1 MLIIAVTIAIAMK
14 VVGILLITSLLII
27 PAAAARALSRTPEQ
41 MAVLASIAGVLAVL
55 GGLAGSFHWDL
66 PSGPSI
72 VTSAAILFGLSLV
85 GRQLLS
91 IR

>member
-1 MLIIAVTIAIAMK
+1 
-14 VVGILLITSLLII
+14 
-27 PAAAARALSRTPEQ
+27 
-41 MAVLASIAGVLAVL
+41 VL